1 MLLLGLGTL
10 RAQEPADS
18 LPQRDEAVGEPA
30 QTTGD
35 VPADE
40 LWDRA
45 NTAYINGDYHGAAEI
60 YGEILDRGLGSVK
73 LYYNLANACFKEGQT
88 GRATSSTG
96 GRCALRRATT
106 TSVTT

>member
-1 MLLLGLGTL
+1 MKRYVLCLMLLLGLGTL

-45 NTAYINGDYHGAAEI
+45 NTAP
-60 YGEILDRGLGSVK
+60 R
-73 LYYNLANACFKEGQT
+73 
-88 GRATSSTG
+88 RSTA
-96 GRCALRRATT
+96 RFSTAVSAP
-106 TSVTT
+106 